1 MLFSLII
8 QKQQQDH
15 RDKLQ
20 DLKSKLATDSKE
32 IVEGY
37 KFEIEDL
44 KKRLEEVHKEKNKYL
59 DEKLKIEE
67 IIDKQVE
74 QIDYFN
80 NKAMKLEDELV
91 LRKQLNDEVTSNLRA
106 KEEEIRVLKL
116 EKIENVIKSFDVQ
129 FVNIEEHKSTQEILT
144 DGTVQTCQ
152 SLENNK
158 DYFLRITYK
167 SQIDKRVKTF
177 KVEAD
182 RLGAIIP
189 ITESR
194 AAIQWKDEKGGNK
207 KQVVE
212 LTSPEDLLLEVGN
225 LTYR

>member
-1 MLFSLII
+1 MII
-8 QKQQQDH
+8 QKQQEDH
-15 RDKLQ
+15 KAKLQ
-20 DLKSKLATDSKE
+20 DLKSKLTTDSKE

-37 KFEIEDL
+37 KVEIEDL

-74 QIDYFN
+74 QIEYFN

-91 LRKQLNDEVTSNLRA
+91 LRKQLNEEVTSNLRA

-116 EKIENVIKSFDVQ
+116 AQIESVIRSFDVQ
-129 FVNIEEHKSTQEILT
+129 FVNIEESKSTKEILT

-182 RLGAIIP
+182 CLGAIIP

-212 LTSPEDLLLEVGN
+212 LSNPEDLLLEIGN